1 MKAKF
6 TQANTMNKI
15 MHGVV
20 LALFGVECWFTWG
33 ILKLPM
39 MVMMGGRPLP
49 AFTRLCVELGPT
61 LVVGLATLATAYCV
75 WVWMRKADSR
85 LSWVA
90 FLATTMAALVFVLLP
105 TMVAT
110 ILPLIDAVNHLAQK

>member
-1 MKAKF
+1 
-6 TQANTMNKI
+6 MNKI

-20 LALFGVECWFTWG
+20 LALFGAECWFIWG

-39 MVMMGGRPLP
+39 VVTMGGRPLP
-49 AFTRLCVELGPT
+49 AFSRLCVGLGPT
-61 LVVGLATLATAYCV
+61 LVIGLAIVATAYCV

-90 FLATTMAALVFVLLP
+90 FLATTMAALVLVMLP
-105 TMVAT
+105 TMIAIV
-110 ILPLIDAVNHLAQK
+110 LPLIDAVNHLASK